1 MTHNKLILSH
11 IKTFK
16 TITPMEA
23 LKFFGCYRLAARIFD
38 LREAGHKITTTRFE
52 TETGSRPAKYVY
64 LGKAK

>member
-1 MTHNKLILSH
+1 
-11 IKTFK
+11 
-16 TITPMEA
+16 MEA

-52 TETGSRPAKYVY
+52 TEKGSRPAKYVY